1 MNEAEGGTSEGDW
14 GLSLPP
20 TTATVTVPFMG
31 ELVAWRLPINFQL
44 LPSFFSSSLLYLSC
58 WSSLL
63 PVILYALNAPTV
75 LASIGGIQ
83 ILTNESIL

>member
-31 ELVAWRLPINFQL
+31 ELVVWRLPINLQL
-44 LPSFFSSSLLYLSC
+44 FLALLLFSIFLVGYLLCRFYMDWTFLLVSL
-58 WSSLL
+58 
-63 PVILYALNAPTV
+63 VIDKL
-75 LASIGGIQ
+75 
-83 ILTNESIL
+83 